1 MIYMD
6 VKTFKDKNVTEKINH
21 LILTLEENGF
31 YMDCNIH
38 KKDIQKN
45 ICFIKGN
52 SSKSLHIH
60 ISDMSVYYCNLRI
73 VFYIH
78 ETGISGLSA
87 EFADLSTVLDFVYSF
102 NEVLY
107 PFLEKELNNIFK
119 FKWEACFDEEDNIHL
134 KIFRLEAYKEIEGK
148 NSLVTYYFDE
158 RLEDK
163 YFMEITRC

>member
-1 MIYMD
+1 MICMD
-6 VKTFKDKNVTEKINH
+6 IKTFKDKNVTEKIKQ

-31 YMDCNIH
+31 HMECNFH
-38 KKDIQKN
+38 KTDIQNN

-52 SSKSLHIH
+52 FLKRLHIH

-73 VFYIH
+73 VYYIQ
-78 ETGISGLSA
+78 GIGVSGFST

-102 NEVLY
+102 NEVFL
-107 PFLEKELNNIFK
+107 PFLEKEPDMLFS
-119 FKWEACFDEEDNIHL
+119 FKWEACFDDKNNIHL
-134 KIFRLEAYKEIEGK
+134 NIFRLEAYKEIEGK

-163 YFMEITRC
+163 YFMEITVC